1 MSARAAAMPLRAAAA
16 LALVCLPLAAPAQNA
31 ERGRAL
37 YETYCTG
44 CHYER
49 VHRLPRG
56 TSEVQN
62 LAQLRELV
70 ASRSTLTMTKYRF
83 TAEDKEDV
91 VQYLNASYYKFA
103 K

>member
-1 MSARAAAMPLRAAAA
+1 MTRWLALSA
-16 LALVCLPLAAPAQNA
+16 LALLGLPLLAAAQNI
-31 ERGRAL
+31 ERGRLL
-37 YETYCTG
+37 YEKHCTG

-49 VHRLPRG
+49 VHQRPRG
-56 TSEVQN
+56 TSEVQDITH
-62 LAQLRELV
+62 LRELV

-83 TAEDKEDV
+83 SAQDKEDV

>member
-1 MSARAAAMPLRAAAA
+1 MTRWLALGAVALLGLPLEAAA
-16 LALVCLPLAAPAQNA
+16 QNI
-31 ERGRAL
+31 ERGRLL
-37 YETYCTG
+37 YEKHCTG

-49 VHRLPRG
+49 VHQRPRG

-62 LAQLRELV
+62 ITHLRQLV

-83 TAEDKEDV
+83 TAQDKEDV